1 MGHRF
6 VSVFLILL
14 AIPLA
19 IRSETGVH
27 PEIWFAHS
35 VAVMGYD
42 GKDIGSIY
50 DSKISLEE
58 RKIIS
63 DLEDRFRKWGRYHV
77 VTRVDDADIVVVI
90 KKGSRMSV
98 GIGGGQRFPGGGP
111 IPGLD
116 LAGDFFG
123 VYKGHEWDGIPLW
136 KNSDKDG
143 LKGPQ
148 YRTFEKFKRQV
159 EEAEKPPKP

>member
-1 MGHRF
+1 
-6 VSVFLILL
+6 
-14 AIPLA
+14 
-19 IRSETGVH
+19 
-27 PEIWFAHS
+27 
-35 VAVMGYD
+35 
-42 GKDIGSIY
+42 
-50 DSKISLEE
+50 
-58 RKIIS
+58 
-63 DLEDRFRKWGRYHV
+63 
-77 VTRVDDADIVVVI
+77 
-90 KKGSRMSV
+90 MSV

-143 LKGPQ
+143 LNGPQ
-148 YRTFEKFKRQV
+148 YRTFEKFKRMV